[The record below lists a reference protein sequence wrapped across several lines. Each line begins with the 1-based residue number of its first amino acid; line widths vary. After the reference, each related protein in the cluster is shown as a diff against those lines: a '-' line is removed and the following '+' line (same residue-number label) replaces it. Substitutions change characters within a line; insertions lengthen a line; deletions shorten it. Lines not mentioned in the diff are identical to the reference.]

1 MGPLESVP
9 TTVSVLEF
17 SYQICT
23 TAIRKQLNCYFARFL
38 IFLPV
43 FPAPKRPYSIE
54 DFSELINS
62 RLLLLEKHQE
72 ARQHYGNLL
81 AVLRQQIDAYRNEY
95 RFPK

>member
-1 MGPLESVP
+1 M
-9 TTVSVLEF
+9 
-17 SYQICT
+17 
-23 TAIRKQLNCYFARFL
+23 
-38 IFLPV
+38 
-43 FPAPKRPYSIE
+43 FPAPKRPHSIE

-62 RLLLLEKHQE
+62 SLLLLEKYQG